1 VPDGLATTSQETFAG
16 GMFRAIARHLIPDVG
31 TYDVENGLHDEDGSV
46 YRRGGTVY
54 HSNAAF
60 GASLRWL
67 TDVQLPAGQ
76 RTVIASPTAFG
87 VLSSDDATPLNLGGA
102 GLLEPAPSTV
112 LGGVLYIGGGVMY
125 GGSRKTADY
134 STGTVAVTNGS
145 KTVTGTGTLW
155 LANVDA
161 GMLVRVAATGRYYRV
176 ASVTSDTVL
185 VLAEFYEGSTAT
197 GQTYAATRLGAAA
210 TGGVASASLYC
221 AVADKLVSASGNRIT
236 VSAGL
241 STAAATLG
249 NWQAHSYPVN
259 DYHDLPAGANVVA
272 LEALSNRVLAFTT
285 QGVYV
290 ISNLGVAIVD
300 TAGNPQR
307 SVQLVHPDLEAWG
320 PNGITAWGGGLVVA
334 ATDGV
339 WLVDGVSS
347 PVLLSRSVQPYY
359 QAFVRTGYR
368 PGQTAVYRGHLFLP
382 IYDASNA
389 MQAMLVGRLDRPVQA
404 PVGTIYPWSRFTGHA
419 GAAPAL
425 VTRQTNTYTPE
436 LLAAGRGTDARVV
449 KLGGCFEPIASR
461 KNDADGTTHQ
471 FTLET
476 RDYRTGDG
484 RNRNLVRRV
493 QLRYELIDGGTDNP
507 TIQAFASAGKQA
519 TIAGM
524 AWDSGVWD
532 TGVWGE
538 DTVAAFTQLA
548 FSAPEDDGTDPFVW
562 DVARHTE
569 YVRYRFI
576 CAAPAASLIVRSVT
590 SFIRQSGK
598 PF

>member
-1 VPDGLATTSQETFAG
+1 VP
-16 GMFRAIARHLIPDVG
+16 
-31 TYDVENGLHDEDGSV
+31 
-46 YRRGGTVY
+46 
-54 HSNAAF
+54 
-60 GASLRWL
+60 
-67 TDVQLPAGQ
+67 
-76 RTVIASPTAFG
+76 
-87 VLSSDDATPLNLGGA
+87 
-102 GLLEPAPSTV
+102 
-112 LGGVLYIGGGVMY
+112 
-125 GGSRKTADY
+125 
-134 STGTVAVTNGS
+134 
-145 KTVTGTGTLW
+145 
-155 LANVDA
+155 
-161 GMLVRVAATGRYYRV
+161 
-176 ASVTSDTVL
+176 
-185 VLAEFYEGSTAT
+185 
-197 GQTYAATRLGAAA
+197 AAA
-210 TGGVASASLYC
+210 LYC

-236 VSAGL
+236 VSPG
-241 STAAATLG
+241 SPRRRRRWATG
-249 NWQAHSYPVN
+249 RRTPTTVN

-347 PVLLSRSVQPYY
+347 PAAAVPVDPAVLPGVRADRLPAGADGGLPRPSVPADLRREQRDAGDARGASRPAGERARRDDLPV
-359 QAFVRTGYR
+359 V
-368 PGQTAVYRGHLFLP
+368 AVHGARRRRAGAR
-382 IYDASNA
+382 DAA
-389 MQAMLVGRLDRPVQA
+389 DEHV
-404 PVGTIYPWSRFTGHA
+404 HA
-419 GAAPAL
+419 GAARRRPRHGRA
-425 VTRQTNTYTPE
+425 RGE
-436 LLAAGRGTDARVV
+436 AGRLLRADRVAEERCGRHDA
-449 KLGGCFEPIASR
+449 
-461 KNDADGTTHQ
+461 Q

-493 QLRYELIDGGTDNP
+493 QLRYELIDGGTDDP

-532 TGVWGE
+532 TGTWGE

>member
-1 VPDGLATTSQETFAG
+1 
-16 GMFRAIARHLIPDVG
+16 
-31 TYDVENGLHDEDGSV
+31 
-46 YRRGGTVY
+46 
-54 HSNAAF
+54 
-60 GASLRWL
+60 
-67 TDVQLPAGQ
+67 
-76 RTVIASPTAFG
+76 
-87 VLSSDDATPLNLGGA
+87 
-102 GLLEPAPSTV
+102 
-112 LGGVLYIGGGVMY
+112 
-125 GGSRKTADY
+125 
-134 STGTVAVTNGS
+134 
-145 KTVTGTGTLW
+145 
-155 LANVDA
+155 
-161 GMLVRVAATGRYYRV
+161 
-176 ASVTSDTVL
+176 
-185 VLAEFYEGSTAT
+185 
-197 GQTYAATRLGAAA
+197 
-210 TGGVASASLYC
+210 
-221 AVADKLVSASGNRIT
+221 
-236 VSAGL
+236 
-241 STAAATLG
+241 
-249 NWQAHSYPVN
+249 
-259 DYHDLPAGANVVA
+259 VVA
-272 LEALSNRVLAFTT
+272 LEALSNRVIAFTT

-347 PVLLSRSVQPYY
+347 PVLLSRSIQPYY

-548 FSAPEDDGTDPFVW
+548 YSAPEDDGTDPFVW
-562 DVARHTE
+562 DVTRHTE